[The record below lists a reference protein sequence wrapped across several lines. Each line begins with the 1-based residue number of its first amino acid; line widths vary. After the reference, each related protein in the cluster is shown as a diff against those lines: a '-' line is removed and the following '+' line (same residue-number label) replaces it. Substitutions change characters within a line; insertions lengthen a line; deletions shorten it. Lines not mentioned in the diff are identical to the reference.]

1 MIKMYNINL
10 CRCFVFLHSWFAKNV
25 IKSAENSQTCFMLI
39 RYKKVFSFKPILI
52 PLHTPSPTLS
62 SISKRGSLPPISG
75 TIPVGLL

>member
-39 RYKKVFSFKPILI
+39 RYKKVFSFKPIFTTKP
-52 PLHTPSPTLS
+52 PLLS
-62 SISKRGSLPPISG
+62 FLFNF
-75 TIPVGLL
+75 